1 MSEKK
6 RQKKDGERKD
16 KKNQAMRDAV
26 SERQDESSEGATR
39 TTNLRGQGKGSTDNP
54 RRRER

>member
-6 RQKKDGERKD
+6 RQKKDGGRKD

-26 SERQDESSEGATR
+26 SERQDESSEAATR
-39 TTNLRGQGKGSTDNP
+39 TTNLREQGKGSTDNP